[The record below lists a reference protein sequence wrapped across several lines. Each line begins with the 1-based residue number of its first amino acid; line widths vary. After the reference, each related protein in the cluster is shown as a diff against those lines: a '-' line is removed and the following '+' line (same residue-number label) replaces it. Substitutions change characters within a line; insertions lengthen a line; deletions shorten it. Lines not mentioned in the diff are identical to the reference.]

1 MKDLEFVSEVDFGK
15 YLDENCSMQRHY
27 IQQNILRELL
37 KLRSATFTQ
46 LNILHITNDHFN
58 FHLQQLVK
66 ENLISKE
73 GNKYSLTPQGME
85 LAGRIDVNSAN
96 LIHQPKISIT
106 LGVFRNNDT
115 EVLVLKRL
123 RSQSYGQYAWLDR
136 KWRVGR
142 SIKEEIYTLLE
153 EESGLYTDNY
163 LFSGATHV
171 IRKENNNLEIDA
183 VLLNFKVT
191 DPTGELKSLS
201 KDGENSWFKINEI
214 KAIDEEE
221 KLIGFNERLDGYL
234 ENKIILQEFI
244 TER

>member
-1 MKDLEFVSEVDFGK
+1 
-15 YLDENCSMQRHY
+15 MQRHY
-27 IQQNILRELL
+27 IQQNILCELL

-66 ENLISKE
+66 EQLIHKE
-73 GNKYSLTPQGME
+73 GKKYKLTPKGME
-85 LAGRIDVNSAN
+85 IAGRIDISSAN

-115 EVLVLKRL
+115 EVLVLKRT

-136 KWRVGR
+136 KWRVGK
-142 SIKEEIYTLLE
+142 SIKEEIDTLLE
-153 EESGLYTDNY
+153 EEAGLSTDNY

-171 IRKENNNLEIDA
+171 IRKESNNFEIDA
-183 VLLNFKVT
+183 VLLNFKVN
-191 DPTGELKSLS
+191 DPIGELKPIS
-201 KDGENSWFKINEI
+201 KDGENSWFGINEI
-214 KAIDEEE
+214 KAIDEKE
-221 KLIGFNERLDGYL
+221 KLIGFNERLDAYL

-244 TER
+244 TEK